1 MDDRE
6 KTREQLLHELTAL
19 RQQVALLEAVDTR
32 HQWVKEEWF
41 TRARQ
46 QAVVAALGQRAL
58 VGIDLATLLDEAVV
72 CVADTLGVDY
82 CNVLEVLPD
91 DHTMLLRAGVG
102 WHTGLVGT
110 ATVDAGTAS
119 QAGYTLLSNTPVI
132 VDDLPTETRFSCPPL
147 LHDHGVVSGMSVI
160 IQGGQHPFGILGAHT
175 TKRRMFSADDMHFLQ
190 AMAHVLA
197 EAIRRKRS
205 EEVLAT
211 RSRQI
216 EAVRMVTTEITCEL
230 HLPTLLTLIIRRAV
244 ELVGGQR
251 RAPSTSGMRRI
262 RSSPPR
268 PGTVSG
274 SGLVRYA

>member
-32 HQWVKEEWF
+32 QQWVKEEWF

-58 VGIDLATLLDEAVV
+58 VGIDVATLLDEAVV
-72 CVADTLGVDY
+72 WVADTLGVDY

-91 DHTMLLRAGVG
+91 DHAMLLHAGVG
-102 WHTGLVGT
+102 WHAGLVGT

-132 VDDLPTETRFSCPPL
+132 VDDLRTETRFSCPPL

-160 IQGGQHPFGILGAHT
+160 IQGAQHPFGILGAHT
-175 TKRRMFSADDMHFLQ
+175 TRRRMFSADDMHFLQ
-190 AMAHVLA
+190 AVAHVLA

-244 ELVGGQR
+244 ELVGGR
-251 RAPSTSGMRRI
+251 DGHHPSLG
-262 RSSPPR
+262 
-268 PGTVSG
+268 
-274 SGLVRYA
+274 